1 MIYVNQIFIEFI
13 IIFYYKLCRLD
24 VHLYWP
30 GAHSLR
36 TLLDYCHW
44 HLHEILQIYI
54 VYSPFNHSS
63 TRLIFLW
70 VTKEGENKKPVWYN
84 EPSVKVSAG
93 TLRPVLKMGGG
104 GHNAQ
109 LNFDV
114 SHCTTHNRSL
124 SCSPQELKLRACAV
138 FALKADLD
146 SCALL
151 ARDNLFTYMSH
162 SSKNTV

>member
-1 MIYVNQIFIEFI
+1 MIYVDQIFIEFI

-24 VHLYWP
+24 VDLYWP
-30 GAHSLR
+30 AR
-36 TLLDYCHW
+36 TLCEHFWTTVTD
-44 HLHEILQIYI
+44 IYMGDEGREKQKTCLVQRAI
-54 VYSPFNHSS
+54 CVSLCRH
-63 TRLIFLW
+63 
-70 VTKEGENKKPVWYN
+70 VTTGPEN
-84 EPSVKVSAG
+84 
-93 TLRPVLKMGGG
+93 GGG
-104 GHNAQ
+104 EHNAQ

-151 ARDNLFTYMSH
+151 ARDNLCTYMSH